1 MEITHFT
8 TRRNWRK
15 IQRCGFLKPNSP
27 FVQDK
32 FEGEMVKSVPEIHS
46 LSGKRFVTTIPSER
60 VIDWKNYGLFG
71 DLMDYTSG
79 EVELTFPL
87 ENFDG
92 VMVREH
98 YFTTAEY
105 SINKYGRNFFDVRL
119 DPMGIRMGLYD
130 GICKQ
135 LFQDYMLSSRK
146 LAGTNLSQIKVPEV
160 WIPFSVSVERIT
172 AKVKPSL
179 IQRMLAPVFSGN

>member
-1 MEITHFT
+1 
-8 TRRNWRK
+8 
-15 IQRCGFLKPNSP
+15 
-27 FVQDK
+27 
-32 FEGEMVKSVPEIHS
+32 
-46 LSGKRFVTTIPSER
+46 
-60 VIDWKNYGLFG
+60 
-71 DLMDYTSG
+71 
-79 EVELTFPL
+79 
-87 ENFDG
+87 
-92 VMVREH
+92 MVREH

-130 GICKQ
+130 GIRKQ